1 LLIQTGLFP
10 THTYINQSMI
20 QEFTKE
26 HLDSIA
32 GVLGAGYKTTGQI
45 ARFDLSNNEAGS
57 RMVLEIHLGLQLEKR
72 IFNMVSVYA
81 HGTFLQLHNCTGF
94 ITSDILHQ
102 VTFFGKTDNQTTGL
116 IIERE
121 GGCSL
126 YANVDESLLKGDFTK
141 LPPEVMMCSVALS
154 LTESIDSEG
163 FTFDE

>member
-1 LLIQTGLFP
+1 
-10 THTYINQSMI
+10 MI

-26 HLDSIA
+26 NLESIA
-32 GVLGAGYKTTGQI
+32 RVLEAQYRQTGHI
-45 ARFDLSNNEAGS
+45 VRYEVKNSETGS
-57 RMVLEIHLGLQLEKR
+57 KFVLEIHLDIKLDEKPC
-72 IFNMVSVYA
+72 NLVSVYSQN
-81 HGTFLQLHNCTGF
+81 TFLQLHNCTGF
-94 ITSDILHQ
+94 IASDILRQ
-102 VTFFGKTDNQTTGL
+102 ITFFGKTAEQISGL

-154 LTESIDSEG
+154 LTESIDIQG